1 MSLLV
6 ADQLTKTYA
15 ASGWFRSKE
24 SAGSGVADISFE
36 IEAGMCLGI
45 LGESGAGKST
55 IGKMILGLLRPDN
68 GKVMFQGVDLYR
80 SDREVRKRWRRDLQ
94 AVFQDCY
101 SAVNPR
107 MTIRQIIGEPL
118 RNYERMSSKE
128 EQRTIGEL
136 LETVGLAPDD
146 MRKTPKEMSGGQLQR
161 VNIARAIALKPKLI
175 VLDEPVSSLD
185 MIVQKQ
191 ILLHLKELKEKYG
204 LSYLFIS
211 HDVLAV
217 NVLSDQV
224 AIVDKGRIVETI
236 ETDRLFHCAHP
247 ASQRIVLSSSEYL

>member
-1 MSLLV
+1 MSLLI
-6 ADQLTKTYA
+6 ADQLTKTYS

-24 SAGSGVADISFE
+24 SAGSGVNDISFV
-36 IEAGMCLGI
+36 IEEGMCLGI

-55 IGKMILGLLRPDN
+55 IAKMVLGLLRPES
-68 GKVMFQGVDLYR
+68 GKVLFQGVDLYR
-80 SDREVRKRWRRDLQ
+80 SDRAVRKLWRRDLQ
-94 AVFQDCY
+94 VVFQDCY

-118 RNYERMSSKE
+118 RNYEQMSSKE
-128 EQRTIGEL
+128 EQRIIGEL
-136 LETVGLAPDD
+136 LETVGLDPGD

-191 ILLHLKELKEKYG
+191 ILLHLRELKEKYG

-224 AIVDKGRIVETI
+224 AIVDKGMMVETI
-236 ETDRLFHCAHP
+236 DTASLFDCVHP
-247 ASQRIVLSSSEYL
+247 VSKRIVLS